1 MDFKDVLI
9 ALTTYP
15 EPTPVSAV
23 DDAVDLAAALGAKV
37 SAIACEVKIKAP
49 GSVLGGHLLDVPAMV
64 AAEAKKSATN
74 TQQLLTAFQGAAE
87 KRGVFQER
95 ISEQCLT
102 SEVPQVLIEYS
113 RLRDLTIVPVPEG
126 NYFDQWYA
134 ESIIF
139 GSGRPTIVLPHTR
152 KRPGSFALDTVVV
165 AWDFSRPAT
174 RAVADAMPILE
185 KAKRVCV
192 LTVTKEKAIDTR
204 RSGAELA
211 KYLARHGVEVV
222 LDEVDAKGRG
232 IGDVFEAH
240 VTYRNANLL
249 VMGAYGHSRIREF
262 ILDHQEDTCTSAR
275 ADFAVALK
283 RSRHERP
290 RLVRINGR
298 PEPEFSCA
306 SAPWSSRCR
315 GRLR

>member
-1 MDFKDVLI
+1 MTSWQGEKSMSFKDVLV

-23 DDAVDLAAALGAKV
+23 DDAVDVAAALGAKI
-37 SAIACEVKIKAP
+37 SAIACEVKIRAP
-49 GSVLGGHLLDVPAMV
+49 SSPLGNYLLDIPALV
-64 AAEAKKSATN
+64 AAEIKKSATN
-74 TQQLLTAFQGAAE
+74 AQQLLAAFQDVAE

-95 ISEQCLT
+95 ILEQCLT
-102 SEVPQVLIEYS
+102 SDVPDVFIEYA

-126 NYFDQWYA
+126 DYIDQWYA

-139 GSGRPTIVLPHTR
+139 DSGRPTVVLPYTR
-152 KRPGSFALDTVVV
+152 KRTGSFALETVIV

-192 LTVTKEKAIDTR
+192 LTVTKEKSIDTR

-211 KYLARHGVEVV
+211 KHLARHSVEVV
-222 LDEVDAKGRG
+222 LDEVDAKGRS

-240 VTYRNANLL
+240 LTYRNADLL

-262 ILDHQEDTCTSAR
+262 ILGGAT
-275 ADFAVALK
+275 K
-283 RSRHERP
+283 RMLTRP
-290 RLVRINGR
+290 PLPI
-298 PEPEFSCA
+298 FLSH
-306 SAPWSSRCR
+306 
-315 GRLR
+315 

>member
-1 MDFKDVLI
+1 MSFKDVLV

-15 EPTPVSAV
+15 ESTPVSAV
-23 DDAVDLAAALGAKV
+23 EDAVDVAAALAAKI
-37 SAIACEVKIKAP
+37 SAIACEVKISAP
-49 GSVLGGHLLDVPAMV
+49 GSPLGNYLLDIPAIV
-64 AAEAKKSATN
+64 ATETKKSSTN
-74 TQQLLTAFQGAAE
+74 AQQLLAAFQAAAE

-102 SEVPQVLIEYS
+102 SEVPDVFIEYA

-126 NYFDQWYA
+126 DYIDQWYA

-139 GSGRPTIVLPHTR
+139 GSGHPTVVLPHTR
-152 KRPGSFALDTVVV
+152 KRTGSFALDTVIV

-204 RSGAELA
+204 RSGPELA
-211 KYLARHGVEVV
+211 KHLARHGVDVV
-222 LDEVDAKGRG
+222 LDEVDAKGRR

-240 VTYRNANLL
+240 VTYRNADLL
-249 VMGAYGHSRIREF
+249 VMGAYGHSRLREF
-262 ILDHQEDTCTSAR
+262 VLGGATKRVLAR
-275 ADFAVALK
+275 PPVPTLL
-283 RSRHERP
+283 SH
-290 RLVRINGR
+290 
-298 PEPEFSCA
+298 
-306 SAPWSSRCR
+306 
-315 GRLR
+315 

>member
-1 MDFKDVLI
+1 MMVLGSAPQHLMAIGRRKPMAFKDVLI

-23 DDAVDLAAALGAKV
+23 DDAVDIAAALGAKI
-37 SAIACEVKIKAP
+37 SAIACEVKIRAP
-49 GSVLGGHLLDVPAMV
+49 GSPLGKYLLNIPAILSDQ
-64 AAEAKKSATN
+64 AKKSATN
-74 TQQLLTAFQGAAE
+74 AQQLLVAFQDAAE
-87 KRGVFQER
+87 KRGIFQER

-102 SEVPQVLIEYS
+102 SEVPDVFIEYA

-126 NYFDQWYA
+126 DYIDQWYA

-139 GSGRPTIVLPHTR
+139 GSGRPTVVLPHTR
-152 KRPGSFALDTVVV
+152 KRTGLFTLDTVIV

-174 RAVADAMPILE
+174 RAIADAMPILE

-192 LTVTKEKAIDTR
+192 LTVTKEKSFDTR

-211 KYLARHGVEVV
+211 KHLARHSVDVV

-249 VMGAYGHSRIREF
+249 VMGAYGHSRFREF
-262 ILDHQEDTCTSAR
+262 ILGGAT
-275 ADFAVALK
+275 K
-283 RSRHERP
+283 RMLAHPPVPLLLSH
-290 RLVRINGR
+290 
-298 PEPEFSCA
+298 
-306 SAPWSSRCR
+306 
-315 GRLR
+315 

>member
-1 MDFKDVLI
+1 MSFKDVLI

-15 EPTPVSAV
+15 QPTPVSAV

-37 SAIACEVKIKAP
+37 SAIACEVKITAP
-49 GSVLGGHLLDVPAMV
+49 GSPLGNYLLDIPAMV
-64 AAEAKKSATN
+64 AAEVNKSATN
-74 TQQLLTAFQGAAE
+74 AQQLLAAFQAAAE
-87 KRGVFQER
+87 KSGVFRER

-102 SEVPQVLIEYS
+102 SEVPDVFIEYA

-139 GSGRPTIVLPHTR
+139 GSGRPTVVLPHTR
-152 KRPGSFALDTVVV
+152 KRTGSFALDTVIV
-165 AWDFSRPAT
+165 AWDFSRSAT

-211 KYLARHGVEVV
+211 KYLARHSVDVV
-222 LDEVDAKGRG
+222 LDEVDAKGRD
-232 IGDVFEAH
+232 IGDMFEAH

-249 VMGAYGHSRIREF
+249 VMGAYGHSRVREF
-262 ILDHQEDTCTSAR
+262 VLGGATKSMLAR
-275 ADFAVALK
+275 PPVPIFL
-283 RSRHERP
+283 SH
-290 RLVRINGR
+290 
-298 PEPEFSCA
+298 
-306 SAPWSSRCR
+306 
-315 GRLR
+315 

>member
-1 MDFKDVLI
+1 MSFKDVLV

-23 DDAVDLAAALGAKV
+23 EDAIDVAAALAAKI
-37 SAIACEVKIKAP
+37 SAIACEVKISAP
-49 GSVLGGHLLDVPAMV
+49 GSPLGNYLLDIPAIV
-64 AAEAKKSATN
+64 ATETKKSSTN
-74 TQQLLTAFQGAAE
+74 AQQLLAAFQAAAE

-102 SEVPQVLIEYS
+102 SEVPDVFIEYA

-126 NYFDQWYA
+126 DYIDQWYA

-139 GSGRPTIVLPHTR
+139 GSGHPTVVLPHTR
-152 KRPGSFALDTVVV
+152 KRTGSFALDTVIV

-204 RSGAELA
+204 RSGPELA
-211 KYLARHGVEVV
+211 KHLARHGVDVV
-222 LDEVDAKGRG
+222 LDEVDAKGRR

-240 VTYRNANLL
+240 VTYRNADLL
-249 VMGAYGHSRIREF
+249 VMGAYGHSRLREF
-262 ILDHQEDTCTSAR
+262 VLGGATKRVLAR
-275 ADFAVALK
+275 PPVPTLL
-283 RSRHERP
+283 SH
-290 RLVRINGR
+290 
-298 PEPEFSCA
+298 
-306 SAPWSSRCR
+306 
-315 GRLR
+315 

>member
-1 MDFKDVLI
+1 MANWQWEKPMSFKDVLV

-23 DDAVDLAAALGAKV
+23 DDAVDVAVALGAKI
-37 SAIACEVKIKAP
+37 SAIACEVKISAP
-49 GSVLGGHLLDVPAMV
+49 GSPLGNYLLDIPAMV
-64 AAEAKKSATN
+64 AAEIKKSETN
-74 TQQLLTAFQGAAE
+74 AQQLLAAFQDAAE

-95 ISEQCLT
+95 VSEQCLP
-102 SEVPQVLIEYS
+102 SEVPDVFIEYA

-126 NYFDQWYA
+126 DYIDQWYA

-139 GSGRPTIVLPHTR
+139 GSGRPTFVLPHTR
-152 KRPGSFALDTVVV
+152 KRTGSFALDTVIV

-174 RAVADAMPILE
+174 RAIADAMPILQ

-192 LTVTKEKAIDTR
+192 LTVTKEKSIDTR

-211 KYLARHGVEVV
+211 KYLARHSVDVV
-222 LDEVDAKGRG
+222 LDEVDAKGRN

-249 VMGAYGHSRIREF
+249 VMGAYGHSRVREF
-262 ILDHQEDTCTSAR
+262 VLGGATKSMLAR
-275 ADFAVALK
+275 PPVPIFL
-283 RSRHERP
+283 SH
-290 RLVRINGR
+290 
-298 PEPEFSCA
+298 
-306 SAPWSSRCR
+306 
-315 GRLR
+315 

>member
-1 MDFKDVLI
+1 MSFKDVLV

-15 EPTPVSAV
+15 EPTPESAV
-23 DDAVDLAAALGAKV
+23 DDAVDLAAALGAKI
-37 SAIACEVKIKAP
+37 SAIACEVKVNVP
-49 GSVLGGHLLDVPAMV
+49 GSVLGDYLLDIPAMV
-64 AAEAKKSATN
+64 ATEVKKESATN
-74 TQQLLTAFQGAAE
+74 AQQLLATFQDAAE
-87 KRGVFQER
+87 KRGIFQER
-95 ISEQCLT
+95 ISEHCLT
-102 SEVPQVLIEYS
+102 SEVPEVLIEYS

-139 GSGRPTIVLPHTR
+139 GSGRPTVVLPHTR
-152 KRPGSFALDTVVV
+152 KRTGSFALDTVIV

-174 RAVADAMPILE
+174 RAMADAMPILE

-211 KYLARHGVEVV
+211 KHLARHSVDVV
-222 LDEVDAKGRG
+222 LDEVDAKGRS

-240 VTYRNANLL
+240 VTYRNADLL

-262 ILDHQEDTCTSAR
+262 ILGGATMRMLAR
-275 ADFAVALK
+275 PPVPVFL
-283 RSRHERP
+283 SH
-290 RLVRINGR
+290 
-298 PEPEFSCA
+298 
-306 SAPWSSRCR
+306 
-315 GRLR
+315 

>member
-1 MDFKDVLI
+1 MAFRDVLI

-15 EPTPVSAV
+15 EPTPISAV

-37 SAIACEVKIKAP
+37 SAIACEIKIRAP
-49 GSVLGGHLLDVPAMV
+49 GSPIGKYLLDIPAMV

-74 TQQLLTAFQGAAE
+74 AQQLLVAFQGAAE

-102 SEVPQVLIEYS
+102 SEVPDVFIEYA

-126 NYFDQWYA
+126 DYIDQWYA
-134 ESIIF
+134 ESLIF
-139 GSGRPTIVLPHTR
+139 GSGRPTVVLPHIQ
-152 KRPGSFALDTVVV
+152 KRTGSFALDTVIV

-192 LTVTKEKAIDTR
+192 LTVTKEKSFDTR

-211 KYLARHGVEVV
+211 KHLARHSVDVV
-222 LDEVDAKGRG
+222 LDEVEAKGRG

-240 VTYRNANLL
+240 VIYRNANLL
-249 VMGAYGHSRIREF
+249 VMGAYGHYRIREF
-262 ILDHQEDTCTSAR
+262 ILGGATKRMLAR
-275 ADFAVALK
+275 PPVPILL
-283 RSRHERP
+283 SH
-290 RLVRINGR
+290 
-298 PEPEFSCA
+298 
-306 SAPWSSRCR
+306 
-315 GRLR
+315 

>member
-1 MDFKDVLI
+1 MTSWQWEKSMSFKDVLV

-23 DDAVDLAAALGAKV
+23 DDAVDVAAALGAKI
-37 SAIACEVKIKAP
+37 SAIACEVKIRAP
-49 GSVLGGHLLDVPAMV
+49 SSPLGNYLLDIPALV
-64 AAEAKKSATN
+64 AAEIKKSATN
-74 TQQLLTAFQGAAE
+74 AQQLLAAFQDVAE

-95 ISEQCLT
+95 ILEQCPT
-102 SEVPQVLIEYS
+102 SDVPDVFIEYA

-126 NYFDQWYA
+126 DYIDQWYA

-139 GSGRPTIVLPHTR
+139 GSGRPTVVLPYTR
-152 KRPGSFALDTVVV
+152 KRTGSFALETVIV

-192 LTVTKEKAIDTR
+192 LTVTKEKSIDTR

-211 KYLARHGVEVV
+211 KHLARHSVEVV
-222 LDEVDAKGRG
+222 LDEVDAKGRS

-240 VTYRNANLL
+240 LTYRNANLL

-262 ILDHQEDTCTSAR
+262 ILGGATKSMLT
-275 ADFAVALK
+275 
-283 RSRHERP
+283 RP
-290 RLVRINGR
+290 PLPI
-298 PEPEFSCA
+298 FLSH
-306 SAPWSSRCR
+306 
-315 GRLR
+315 